1 MPKISD
7 MSKISCIIAISRSRK
22 IARTGKWWM
31 DLQILQM
38 LIPKT
43 LKLNIA
49 HVYDML
55 WFTDPTCKIYR
66 PEKMAGKI
74 DWK

>member
-1 MPKISD
+1 MNGLAD
-7 MSKISCIIAISRSRK
+7 FTNAN
-22 IARTGKWWM
+22 T
-31 DLQILQM
+31 
-38 LIPKT
+38 KT

>member
-1 MPKISD
+1 
-7 MSKISCIIAISRSRK
+7 
-22 IARTGKWWM
+22 M